1 MLLASGAFFCVYLG
15 SREFP
20 LPNLYNRGLDPSYQK
35 SYIVLCRCT
44 LMVERVAQAVL
55 SFFCPVSWT
64 VAEYYSGSLKY
75 GEEYGKAGSPL
86 GKLG

>member
-1 MLLASGAFFCVYLG
+1 
-15 SREFP
+15 
-20 LPNLYNRGLDPSYQK
+20 
-35 SYIVLCRCT
+35 
-44 LMVERVAQAVL
+44 MVERVAQAVL